1 MDINNEYE
9 VIFTKQAHKEIKEIY
24 RYISK
29 ALFAENSA
37 WKLMRAL
44 NSKISNIRI
53 FPKMYR
59 KIEIQN
65 KEYRRLVV
73 RSYIII
79 YRVNEEKKKIYIVH
93 IFYSKSNYLEKL

>member
-37 WKLMRAL
+37 WQLMRAL

-73 RSYIII
+73 KSYIII

>member
-29 ALFAENSA
+29 AVFAENSA
-37 WKLMRAL
+37 WQLMRAL